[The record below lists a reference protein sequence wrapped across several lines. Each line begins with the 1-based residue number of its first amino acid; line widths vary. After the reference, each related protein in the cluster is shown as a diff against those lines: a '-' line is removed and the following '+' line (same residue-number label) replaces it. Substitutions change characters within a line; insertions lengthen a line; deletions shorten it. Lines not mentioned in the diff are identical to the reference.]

1 MNELERALP
10 NSAEAERAVL
20 GGILLQNSL
29 IAEAS
34 AFLVP
39 DQFYVPSHRR
49 IYVAML
55 ALAEQ
60 ESAIDAILIAEELDK
75 ENAKESVGGISFIT
89 NLTYGLPHSS
99 SIAHYAKV
107 VRDKALL
114 RQLIKTANKITQDA
128 LEGEDSA
135 GEILERAEQDMLS
148 LNIQAQLSA
157 KSTVRN
163 YEQVAGSVMDM
174 FEKWSE
180 GNTVAIPTQIP
191 ELDRRL
197 AFGGLSAQDF
207 IVIAARTSFGK
218 TALAL
223 QIALNVA
230 RTQTPVLI
238 FSLEMSAERLFVRNL
253 SSVTGVAHRDINP
266 WTFAHNTKLSGDIL
280 RGVGK
285 LRDLPLQV
293 EDKTYSLNR
302 LLAIAREWRRKT
314 NGKGLLITDYIQL
327 VKNTL
332 DKRSREQEVAGIS
345 MELKRL
351 AKELDVPV
359 IGVSQFSR
367 EQAKQNRRPE
377 LSDLRESGQLEQDVD
392 VALFPYSQDGI
403 KDEPVRAMKLYCPK
417 QRSGSAGWE
426 IDIDF
431 DAEHQWMFTE
441 QMYRGAA

>member
-1 MNELERALP
+1 MNDELPHSR
-10 NSAEAERAVL
+10 EAERAIL
-20 GGILLQNSL
+20 GSILLDGSL
-29 IAEAS
+29 IHEAQE
-34 AFLVP
+34 LLLP
-39 DQFYVPSHRR
+39 DQFYVSSHRR
-49 IYVAML
+49 LFEAMIRL
-55 ALAEQ
+55 VEQKCAIDPVLLNQ
-60 ESAIDAILIAEELDK
+60 ESGEQSTLIA
-75 ENAKESVGGISFIT
+75 
-89 NLTYGLPHSS
+89 NLVFGLPRTET
-99 SIAHYAKV
+99 IAHYAKV
-107 VRDKALL
+107 VRGKALL
-114 RQLIKTANKITQDA
+114 RQLIKVTAKIEA
-128 LEGEDSA
+128 AAREED
-135 GEILERAEQDMLS
+135 ETPDTILANAESELLS
-148 LNIQAQLSA
+148 LSVQAQLSA

-163 YEQVAGSVMDM
+163 YGQIAGSVVGM
-174 FEKWSE
+174 FEKWAD
-180 GNTVAIPTQIP
+180 GKVVAIPTQIP
-191 ELDRRL
+191 ELDHRL
-197 AFGGLSAQDF
+197 AYGGFSAQDF

-230 RTQTPVLI
+230 RTNTPVLI
-238 FSLEMSAERLFVRNL
+238 FSLEMSAEKLFIRNL
-253 SSVTGVAHRDINP
+253 SSVTGIAHRDISP
-266 WTFAHNTKLSGDIL
+266 WTFAHNRKLSGEIMN
-280 RGVGK
+280 GVAK
-285 LRDLPLQV
+285 LDGLPLQV

-314 NGKGLLITDYIQL
+314 SGNGLLIADYIQL
-327 VKNTL
+327 VKNNL

-431 DAEHQWMFTE
+431 DAEHQWLYTAE
-441 QMYRGAA
+441 MYRGVA